1 MQLPLV
7 HVRVDAAENDDGPT
21 AEAVGPSE
29 KSGGV
34 LLSQGD
40 YPQVPS
46 ALTGLTSV
54 FGMGTGVTLSLWPP
68 KSVVNGSPQG
78 LQSKHELFNPSPRPI
93 STGRLNVLP
102 RLHLRPINV
111 MVSSRALLRLPHGNA
126 HLHTGFPL
134 RCFQRLSL
142 P

>member
-1 MQLPLV
+1 MGGAP
-7 HVRVDAAENDDGPT
+7 RA
-21 AEAVGPSE
+21 

-34 LLSQGD
+34 LLSQGV

-68 KSVVNGSPQG
+68 KSVVNRCASAHRG

-111 MVSSRALLRLPHGNA
+111 MVLSRALLR
-126 HLHTGFPL
+126 
-134 RCFQRLSL
+134 
-142 P
+142 

>member
-1 MQLPLV
+1 M
-7 HVRVDAAENDDGPT
+7 
-21 AEAVGPSE
+21 AVGPYE

-34 LLSQGD
+34 LLSQGIF
-40 YPQVPS
+40 PQVPS

-68 KSVVNGSPQG
+68 KSVVNEASPRG
-78 LQSKHELFNPSPRPI
+78 LQSKHELFKPSPRPI

-111 MVSSRALLRLPHGNA
+111 MVSSRALLR
-126 HLHTGFPL
+126 
-134 RCFQRLSL
+134 
-142 P
+142 